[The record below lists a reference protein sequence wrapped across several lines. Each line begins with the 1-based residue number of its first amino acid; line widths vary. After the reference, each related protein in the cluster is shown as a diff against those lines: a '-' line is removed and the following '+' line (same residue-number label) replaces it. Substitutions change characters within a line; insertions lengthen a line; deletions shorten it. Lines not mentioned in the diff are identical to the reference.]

1 MISLIKRY
9 RLFLALLLINIFL
22 IIFFRD
28 IGIKTVGIAKSNLLD
43 MLSVLP
49 PIFILIGLLDSWV
62 KRETMVKYMG
72 KGSGIVGIL
81 LGFFIGSAAAGP
93 LYGAFPVAEVL
104 IKKGS
109 KLSNVFIMIGAWS
122 TTKIPLLLFEASSL
136 GTKFT
141 IIRLLLDILGIA
153 VIAFLTERI
162 LTDKD
167 RALIYAKNS

>member
-1 MISLIKRY
+1 
-9 RLFLALLLINIFL
+9 
-22 IIFFRD
+22 
-28 IGIKTVGIAKSNLLD
+28 
-43 MLSVLP
+43 
-49 PIFILIGLLDSWV
+49 
-62 KRETMVKYMG
+62 
-72 KGSGIVGIL
+72 
-81 LGFFIGSAAAGP
+81 
-93 LYGAFPVAEVL
+93 
-104 IKKGS
+104 
-109 KLSNVFIMIGAWS
+109 MIGAWS

>member
-93 LYGAFPVAEVL
+93 LNGHFPVAEDN
-104 IKKGS
+104 IKKGRQ
-109 KLSNVFIMIGAWS
+109 L
-122 TTKIPLLLFEASSL
+122 
-136 GTKFT
+136 
-141 IIRLLLDILGIA
+141 
-153 VIAFLTERI
+153 
-162 LTDKD
+162 
-167 RALIYAKNS
+167 